1 VSRYFPLARG
11 YFIASPFGP
20 RDGGFHAGTDFGW
33 LGGSGGLPIY
43 ACQAGTVLYAG
54 AASGYGGPDPRGWV
68 VIDSTD
74 AEGGGCAEYGHLVRE
89 VGVGEQVQAGQRIA
103 HINPDSGSN
112 GGVPPHCHLSIMP
125 RGYDP
130 ATKIDPIPWLGAA
143 AYAAETPT
151 PAGAPVTI
159 FGPDIANFQAG
170 MDLAQV
176 KAEGF
181 DFVFCK
187 VSEGNYF
194 QDQTWPGFRDAARAN
209 GLLLA
214 GYHYVRGDN
223 TPDSQADTFVQQ
235 LGDKSIPAMLD
246 FEANG
251 GNIDNFWAVL
261 NAIQARGVHVAL
273 SYIPHWYW
281 QQIGSPDIS
290 TVPGLIQ
297 SSYVGGSGFASALYP
312 GDQAGNWAGF
322 GGRSVDILQFT
333 DKASIAGHAVDCNAF
348 CGTRDQLAA
357 LLGGTNPTQGVD
369 VTPDECRQAI
379 RDVLNEQAPTR
390 VPGSTVTLGLG
401 DCIRNADAAAFI
413 AQHALTDPIPSA
425 VPGST
430 YSAPPAAYWANAD
443 SYGYQLAQ
451 QVPQLVAAVQ
461 ALEAKFSGGGS
472 TTIPAGDVAAEL
484 RAVLAALTLTA
495 KVA

>member
-1 VSRYFPLARG
+1 
-11 YFIASPFGP
+11 
-20 RDGGFHAGTDFGW
+20 
-33 LGGSGGLPIY
+33 
-43 ACQAGTVLYAG
+43 
-54 AASGYGGPDPRGWV
+54 
-68 VIDSTD
+68 
-74 AEGGGCAEYGHLVRE
+74 
-89 VGVGEQVQAGQRIA
+89 
-103 HINPDSGSN
+103 
-112 GGVPPHCHLSIMP
+112 M
-125 RGYDP
+125 
-130 ATKIDPIPWLGAA
+130 
-143 AYAAETPT
+143 
-151 PAGAPVTI
+151 TI

-170 MDLAQV
+170 LDLSAV

-194 QDQTWPGFRDAARAN
+194 QDRTWPGFRDTAHAN

-235 LGDKSIPAMLD
+235 LGDKNIPAMLD

-261 NAIQARGVHVAL
+261 NAIEARGVHVAL

-290 TVPGLIQ
+290 GVPGLIQ

-322 GGRSVDILQFT
+322 GGRNVDILQFT
-333 DKASIAGHAVDCNAF
+333 DKASIAGKAVDCNAF

-379 RDVLNEQAPTR
+379 RDVLNEQAPSR
-390 VPGSTVTLGLG
+390 VPGSTVSVGLG
-401 DCIRNADAAAFI
+401 DCMRNTDAAAYI
-413 AQHALTDPIPSA
+413 ALHALTDPIPSA

-451 QVPQLVAAVQ
+451 QVPQLVSAVQ
-461 ALEAKFSGGGS
+461 ALEAKFAGAGAAPV
-472 TTIPAGDVAAEL
+472 PAGDVAAEL